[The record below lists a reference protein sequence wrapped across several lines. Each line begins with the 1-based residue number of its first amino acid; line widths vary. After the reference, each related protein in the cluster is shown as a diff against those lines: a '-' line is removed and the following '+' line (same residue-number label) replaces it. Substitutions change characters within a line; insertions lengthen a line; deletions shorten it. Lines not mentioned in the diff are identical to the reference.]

1 MPIKAVIWS
10 GTLFGA
16 WFFIDRNNLYFCKYE
31 WVVRQACSCSAS
43 SASLRK
49 LSVLRWMPT

>member
-31 WVVRQACSCSAS
+31 WVACHACSCSAS

-49 LSVLRWMPT
+49 LSVLRWMPA

>member
-1 MPIKAVIWS
+1 MPIKAAISS

-49 LSVLRWMPT
+49 LSVLRWMPA

>member
-10 GTLFGA
+10 GALSGA
-16 WFFIDRNNLYFCKYE
+16 WFFIGRNNLYFCKYE
-31 WVVRQACSCSAS
+31 WVVRQDCSCSAS

-49 LSVLRWMPT
+49 LSVLRWMPA

>member
-16 WFFIDRNNLYFCKYE
+16 WFFIGRNNLSFCKYE
-31 WVVRQACSCSAS
+31 WVVRHACSCSAS

-49 LSVLRWMPT
+49 LSVLRWMPA